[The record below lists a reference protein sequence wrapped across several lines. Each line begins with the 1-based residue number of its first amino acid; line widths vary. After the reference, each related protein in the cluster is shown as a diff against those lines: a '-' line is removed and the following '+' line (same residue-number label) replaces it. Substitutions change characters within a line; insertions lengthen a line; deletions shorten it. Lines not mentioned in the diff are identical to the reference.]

1 MVVLM
6 KYFTAPVHRARRL
19 LSLYPSSWRERYGDE
34 FVDFME
40 QSIGDNPHNAK
51 RTANII
57 YKSGKVRLSDLGI
70 VGPTLDEASAPRVA
84 LSTTTFLA
92 SMFAVFALFYWSC
105 AMVSWNSNPTV
116 ATPVGVSLWMGAIT
130 VSTMLLTLTLLAI
143 GLTMIVRGLRR
154 VVRGHERRL
163 LWPLFMVFGSTA
175 AIVNSIYQYTRWTI
189 ARGGIQ
195 WSGAGAVLKQIAG
208 NTQWVT
214 QSTIWGPS
222 WTGWHFFSNNGP
234 LHYGTPIAV
243 FVLAFSVA
251 KLARGLDF
259 SLGANRGARLATKLL
274 SLAMVSFLLSFAGW
288 TLAGGFNRSW
298 EAPFTQMETSLFLL
312 IIFIT
317 ALTLVAT
324 LKNRTYRNAIEIVD
338 SSDAMR

>member
-1 MVVLM
+1 M
-6 KYFTAPVHRARRL
+6 KSFAGPSQRARRL
-19 LSLYPSSWRERYGDE
+19 VTLYPQIWRERYGDE
-34 FVDFME
+34 FVDLME
-40 QSIGDNPHNAK
+40 QSIEDNPHSAK
-51 RTANII
+51 RTANIL
-57 YKSGKVRLSDLGI
+57 YKSGKVRLRDLGI
-70 VGPTLDEASAPRVA
+70 VGQTLDEASAPRVA
-84 LSTTTFLA
+84 LSTTTVLA
-92 SMFAVFALFYWSC
+92 SVFAVFALFYWSC

-116 ATPVGVSLWMGAIT
+116 ATPVGVSIWMGAIT

-154 VVRGHERRL
+154 AVRGHERRL

-189 ARGGIQ
+189 ARGGIE

-243 FVLAFSVA
+243 VILAVSIA
-251 KLARGLDF
+251 KLARRLDF
-259 SLGANRGARLATKLL
+259 SLSAR
-274 SLAMVSFLLSFAGW
+274 
-288 TLAGGFNRSW
+288 
-298 EAPFTQMETSLFLL
+298 
-312 IIFIT
+312 
-317 ALTLVAT
+317 
-324 LKNRTYRNAIEIVD
+324 IEPHG
-338 SSDAMR
+338 

>member
-1 MVVLM
+1 M
-6 KYFTAPVHRARRL
+6 KSFTGPAQRARRL
-19 LSLYPSSWRERYGDE
+19 LTLYPPIWRERYGVE

-40 QSIGDNPHNAK
+40 QSIADDPHNAK

-57 YKSGKVRLSDLGI
+57 YKSAKVRLGDLGI
-70 VGPTLDEASAPRVA
+70 VGPTLDEASTPKVA
-84 LSTTTFLA
+84 LSTTTVLA
-92 SMFAVFALFYWSC
+92 SVFAVFALFYWSC

-116 ATPVGVSLWMGAIT
+116 ATSFAESMWMGAIT

-143 GLTMIVRGLRR
+143 GLTLIFRALRE
-154 VVRGHERRL
+154 VVLGHERRL
-163 LWPLFMVFGSTA
+163 FWLLIVVFGSAA

-208 NTQWVT
+208 STQWIT

-243 FVLAFSVA
+243 FGLAFSIA
-251 KLARGLDF
+251 KLARRLDF
-259 SLGANRGARLATKLL
+259 SLSADRAARIATKLL
-274 SLAMVSFLLSFAGW
+274 SLAMISFLLSFAGW
-288 TLAGGFNRSW
+288 TLAGGFDRSG

-312 IIFIT
+312 IVLIT
-317 ALTLVAT
+317 VLTLVTT
-324 LKNRTYRNAIEIVD
+324 LKNRTYRNAIEVVD
-338 SSDAMR
+338 ISDATH